1 MLESKLIKRSR
12 STRSFSVVI
21 VDKKDGSKRLCVAF
35 SKLKKITKTN
45 SYPLPMIDDII
56 ALLGQ
61 AKYFS
66 SPDLKSGYW
75 QVKMDDIDI
84 KGKTAFTRHR
94 GCFILMLCLLA

>member
-1 MLESKLIKRSR
+1 
-12 STRSFSVVI
+12 
-21 VDKKDGSKRLCVAF
+21 
-35 SKLKKITKTN
+35 
-45 SYPLPMIDDII
+45 MIDDII

-94 GCFILMLCLLA
+94 GCFTLMLCLLA